1 MSHIILFICMLW
13 LFCWKL
19 NICYET
25 VPMEIKFSLSRVC
38 CVYSKLLL
46 RARGVHLSWV
56 PNIFLIHYFLL
67 SMITEVSL
75 PHLQIKIPLTAK
87 SWNRNEGRGR
97 EGGSPLSSLC
107 KLALQR
113 RRRFLLLPASA
124 RLALSAGFTMR
135 SNVVAFTLVSLSH
148 RSFSPQPQV
157 VCCR

>member
-19 NICYET
+19 NIYYET
-25 VPMEIKFSLSRVC
+25 VPMEIKFSLSSVC

-75 PHLQIKIPLTAK
+75 HHLQIKIPLTAK
-87 SWNRNEGRGR
+87 SWNKNEGRGR

-113 RRRFLLLPASA
+113 RRTFLLPASA

-135 SNVVAFTLVSLSH
+135 SSVVAFTLVSLSYH
-148 RSFSPQPQV
+148 SFSPQPQV
-157 VCCR
+157 VYCR

>member
-1 MSHIILFICMLW
+1 MSHIILFIFILW

-25 VPMEIKFSLSRVC
+25 VPMEIKFSLSRIC

-75 PHLQIKIPLTAK
+75 PHLQITIPLTAK
-87 SWNRNEGRGR
+87 SWNKNEGRGR

-113 RRRFLLLPASA
+113 RRRFLLLPTSA
-124 RLALSAGFTMR
+124 GLALSAGFTVR